1 MTLQNRKYLIGTTK
15 FLAIVG
21 LVYLFLLSISLIGD
35 TFKLMGQGF
44 AEKIM
49 NGVSN
54 PFVGVFTGMLCTAI
68 VQSSSLTTSLVVS
81 MVAGNV
87 LTIPLAIP
95 LIMGANIGTTITNV
109 LVSLGHIGKKEE
121 FERAFAAATVHDF
134 FNILTVIVLFPLQY
148 FFNILGVSAAFV
160 ATGFENVGGLKISN
174 PLGQILEP
182 VSKIIIGIFPNHL
195 WINIGIAF
203 VILFFAL
210 TFIVKVIKSL
220 VLAKVEVLFDQY
232 IFKNTSRA
240 FLIGLLLTATVQ
252 SSSITTSLSIPLAAA
267 GVLTLKKIYP
277 YDLGA
282 NIGTTITAFLAAL
295 ATNSV
300 GAITIAFSHTLFNVL
315 GACIFLP
322 LQQIPIA
329 LARLLASLTRK
340 NRLWAIAYVM
350 LLFFII
356 PLIIIFIT
364 R

>member
-1 MTLQNRKYLIGTTK
+1 MVVTDRKFLIGIAK
-15 FLAIVG
+15 ALAIIA
-21 LVYLFLLSISLIGD
+21 LVYLFLLSITLIGD
-35 TFKLMGQGF
+35 TFKLLGKGF

-54 PFVGVFTGMLCTAI
+54 PFVGVFVGMLCTAI
-68 VQSSSLTTSLVVS
+68 VQSSSLTTSIVVG

-95 LIMGANIGTTITNV
+95 LVMGANIGTTITNV

-134 FNILTVIVLFPLQY
+134 FNILTVIVVFPLQY
-148 FFNILGVSAAFV
+148 FFNILGVSASFV
-160 ATGFENVGGLKISN
+160 ATGFANIGGLKVSN
-174 PLGQILEP
+174 PLGKILEP
-182 VSKIIIGIFPNHL
+182 VSKMIIGIFPNHP
-195 WINIGIAF
+195 WINIVLAF

-232 IFKNTSRA
+232 IFKNTARA
-240 FLIGLLLTATVQ
+240 FFLGLLLTATVQ

-300 GAITIAFSHTLFNVL
+300 GAITIAFAHTLFNII

-322 LQQIPIA
+322 LQRIPIA
-329 LARLLASLTRK
+329 LARMLAHLTRK
-340 NRLWAIAYVM
+340 NRLYAIVYIVTV
-350 LLFFII
+350 FFVI
-356 PLIIIFIT
+356 PIIIIFIT